1 VSTKWGKP
9 NSLRVTSHV
18 CRFTSFPPQKENYFC
33 ILVILKI
40 CEVLLKILV
49 TGGAGYIGS
58 HFVKLLLTGGH
69 TPIVLDNL
77 SRGHKEAVPSNVKL
91 EVVDLLNRS
100 AVSDIIKKHSPEAI
114 VHFAAFAYVRESVE
128 HPEMYYENNVIG
140 SFNLIRAAAE
150 YGVKKFVFSST
161 CSIYGNPVKVP
172 ISEEQQS
179 NPINP
184 YANTKLII
192 EMLLKDFEN
201 AYGLKH
207 VALRYFNAAGADPSG
222 LIGESHF
229 PEPHIIP
236 IVFQA
241 ALGKRGKVFVY
252 GNDYDTPD
260 KTCIRDYIHIVD
272 LANAHLKALEYLNQ
286 GKESAIIN
294 LGTGTGNSVLEIIEK
309 AKIVCGRDIPF
320 EITGRRTGDPAI
332 LVADNKK
339 ANKVLGWSPK
349 YSIEEILETAWRW
362 HKEPKY

>member
-1 VSTKWGKP
+1 M
-9 NSLRVTSHV
+9 
-18 CRFTSFPPQKENYFC
+18 
-33 ILVILKI
+33 
-40 CEVLLKILV
+40 KILV

-58 HFVKLLLTGGH
+58 HFVKLLLSCGH

-77 SRGHKEAVPSNVKL
+77 SRGHKESVPENVAL
-91 EVVDLLNRS
+91 EVVDLLNYS
-100 AVSDIIKKHSPEAI
+100 AVSDVVKKHKPEAI
-114 VHFAAFAYVRESVE
+114 VHFAAFAYVGESVE
-128 HPEMYYENNVIG
+128 HPEMYYQNNVIG
-140 SFNLIRAAAE
+140 SFNLIRTAAE
-150 YGVKKFVFSST
+150 NNIKKFVFSST

-172 ISEEQQS
+172 ISEEQKS

-192 EMLLKDFEN
+192 EMLLKDFET

-207 VALRYFNAAGADPSG
+207 IALRYFNAAGADPSG

-236 IVFQA
+236 IVFEA
-241 ALGKRGKVFVY
+241 ALGKRQKVLVF

-260 KTCIRDYIHIVD
+260 KTCIRDYIHILD
-272 LANAHLKALEYLNQ
+272 LADAHLKALDHLDS

-294 LGTGTGNSVLEIIEK
+294 LGTGSGNSVLEIIEK
-309 AKIVCGRDIPF
+309 AKLICKKDIPF
-320 EITGRRTGDPAI
+320 EITGRRAGDPAI

-339 ANKVLGWSPK
+339 ANKLLGWSPK

-362 HKEPKY
+362 HKAPKY